1 MSNLAPEFLSIMSSS
16 AAFATSPAPDADS
29 FGLRPLNAIAA
40 TSTGGV
46 PQSRVHRILTDLE
59 APLTAL
65 HEQGRMHG
73 ALSPTTIGLDMNGKA
88 HLMPTP
94 SSPSAGAGS
103 GPGPG
108 MAAQQYPGHAENRQ
122 ADGQGQGQVAG
133 GDDLDL
139 PQAGYAAFEQYA
151 DDELLP
157 RGPWTDVYGLSAVA
171 CQLITGAPPPDA
183 EARRDRDDY
192 VPLAQRMPEG
202 YDSAF
207 LSAVDAGLA
216 MAAARRPNSMA
227 AYLALFGGME
237 PAPAMPALS
246 EPEVV
251 IVQDDY
257 DEEEDDEPEP
267 ATRRRLSFW
276 GVFIVLLAAVLAV
289 PVWLWL
295 GSGNGLH
302 GSRTQG
308 VDGSGGSSFTPLSQR
323 DARPADAGRP
333 AAEGGTGVAGGGAG
347 ASTAPPGGSAATA
360 GAGSAAPS
368 GYANGA
374 QSGVQGGDSTA
385 SLGNGGPMGGSSGA
399 PNGSSTAAPALSL
412 NGTGNAARSTP
423 GTATAEAGAG
433 GSDTPARTPDAAGNR
448 AGSGVAGVPQ
458 PYHST
463 VTLGGGAPADAGA
476 QGSRTADGSGAEGA
490 ADAGQG
496 AQARA
501 GAAATDAAGK
511 TARPAVTGAPVP
523 VRIDV
528 RPWGEIVIDGVARGV
543 SPPLKELRLAPG
555 KHSVIIKN
563 TGLPSFRM
571 TLEVKAGTPA
581 VISHVFN

>member
-1 MSNLAPEFLSIMSSS
+1 MGNLAPEFLSIMSSS

-29 FGLRPLNAIAA
+29 FGLRPLNEIAA
-40 TSTGGV
+40 TSSGGV
-46 PQSRVHRILTDLE
+46 PQSRIHRILTDLE

-73 ALSPTTIGLDMNGKA
+73 ALSPATIGLDMNGKA
-88 HLMPTP
+88 HLMPRPP
-94 SSPSAGAGS
+94 SPGAGAGIGDS
-103 GPGPG
+103 L
-108 MAAQQYPGHAENRQ
+108 AADQYPGHAGNRQ
-122 ADGQGQGQVAG
+122 ADGHAQAHG
-133 GDDLDL
+133 GEELGL

-183 EARRDRDDY
+183 EARRDRDEY

-207 LSAVDAGLA
+207 LAAIDAGLA

-251 IVQDDY
+251 VLQDDY
-257 DEEEDDEPEP
+257 DDDEDDEPEP

-276 GVFIVLLAAVLAV
+276 AVFIVLLAAVLAV

-295 GSGNGLH
+295 GSGNGLPGTRTH
-302 GSRTQG
+302 GA
-308 VDGSGGSSFTPLSQR
+308 GGSSFVPLAQR

-333 AAEGGTGVAGGGAG
+333 AGEGGTGG
-347 ASTAPPGGSAATA
+347 TGSAAPGGYANGAGSAAAPATSPNGTSNPTSPGSDTTATGA
-360 GAGSAAPS
+360 GAGSA
-368 GYANGA
+368 G
-374 QSGVQGGDSTA
+374 
-385 SLGNGGPMGGSSGA
+385 
-399 PNGSSTAAPALSL
+399 STAA
-412 NGTGNAARSTP
+412 
-423 GTATAEAGAG
+423 ATAG
-433 GSDTPARTPDAAGNR
+433 GSAMTGMADAGGSRAGPGAAGQSAQLPQSAQSAQS
-448 AGSGVAGVPQ
+448 AGDTANAGRSAGAPQ

-463 VTLGGGAPADAGA
+463 VTLGGGAPAGAGA
-476 QGSRTADGSGAEGA
+476 AQAGA
-490 ADAGQG
+490 ADGTGAGAAGSPDSPAAADPGQG
-496 AQARA
+496 AQTRA
-501 GAAATDAAGK
+501 GAAAADAANK
-511 TARPAVTGAPVP
+511 TAKPAATGAPVP

-528 RPWGEIVIDGVARGV
+528 RPWGEIVVDGVARGV

-563 TGLPSFRM
+563 AGLPSFRM